1 MKPPGIYP
9 SKLPIEIINDPKRNA
24 EVQVYDALKD
34 LSENGFHVFYSCFWL
49 DNRENPVPSG
59 DGEADFVIAHPDYG
73 VLTIE
78 VKGAGLVE
86 MEIRV
91 NGIG

>member
-49 DNRENPVPSG
+49 DNRETGPQEMVRRTSLLTQTTAFSPLRSKG
-59 DGEADFVIAHPDYG
+59 VIVRDGEMV
-73 VLTIE
+73 V
-78 VKGAGLVE
+78 
-86 MEIRV
+86 
-91 NGIG
+91 